1 GYGILTVQA
10 CYQQLRPIP
19 CKDIAPIH
27 MNQCK
32 PAAGSQAAIIYTG
45 LYLVALGTSGI
56 KAAFFNWFLF
66 SLTTGA
72 MVDVTI
78 IVWISTNQ
86 GWYWIFTVC
95 TIAVLFSILS
105 ICMGKSLY
113 RNNTPKGSPLI
124 RIMQVFVAAF
134 KNRKLQIPENEDE
147 MHEIHEK

>member
-1 GYGILTVQA
+1 
-10 CYQQLRPIP
+10 
-19 CKDIAPIH
+19 

-32 PAAGSQAAIIYTG
+32 PVVGSQVAILYTG

-56 KAAFFNWFLF
+56 KAVLPALGADQFDDKDPKEASQLSSFFNWFLF

-72 MVDVTI
+72 IVGVTV

-86 GWYWIFTVC
+86 GWYWSFIVC
-95 TIAVLFSILS
+95 TIAVLFSILF

-124 RIMQVFVAAF
+124 RIIQVNKVTIIVFYFFYMIQNV
-134 KNRKLQIPENEDE
+134 IV
-147 MHEIHEK
+147 

>member
-1 GYGILTVQA
+1 
-10 CYQQLRPIP
+10 
-19 CKDIAPIH
+19 

-32 PAAGSQAAIIYTG
+32 PAAGSQAAILYTG

-56 KAAFFNWFLF
+56 KAALPALGADQFDDNDPKEASQLSSFFNWFLF

-72 MVDVTI
+72 IVGVTV

-86 GWYWIFTVC
+86 GWYWSFTVC

-124 RIMQVFVAAF
+124 RIIQVNKMTFILFVFSICF
-134 KNRKLQIPENEDE
+134 KLLFY
-147 MHEIHEK
+147 